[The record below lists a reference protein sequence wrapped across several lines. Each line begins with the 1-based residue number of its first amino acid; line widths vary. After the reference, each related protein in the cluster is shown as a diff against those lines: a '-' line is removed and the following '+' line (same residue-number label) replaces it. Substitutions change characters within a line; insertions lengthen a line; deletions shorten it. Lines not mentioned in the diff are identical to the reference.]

1 MNRTIGIDV
10 SKNTLD
16 VAFEEHGQQH
26 HQVFPN
32 AEHGFHQLLKW
43 TKQRGRKLIFCMEAT
58 GAYSTDLAD
67 FLYERGFC
75 VYIENAK
82 LIKAFRES
90 ENERNSTD
98 KLNAFSI
105 ARYAS
110 AHLQKLRTWKPL
122 PVPVRR
128 LRELTRVREAL
139 VQSKTE
145 WTNRRKSAAMRSC
158 TEHVENMLKC
168 IQSSIKAIEKE
179 LRELV
184 KTNSGL
190 KTDVSLLR
198 SIRGIGFI
206 TACVILA
213 EVPWIREFE
222 SKSELIAYAGLNPA
236 LRKSGTS
243 IDYKPRLSK
252 IGNARLRKALYMP
265 AVVALRHNERVKEF
279 AERMSVNGKHSLCI
293 IGAVMRRLLCY
304 VFGVLRTGEPHWR
317 EAQQGARKQVA

>member
-1 MNRTIGIDV
+1 MNRIIGIDV
-10 SKNTLD
+10 SKSTLD
-16 VAFEEHGQQH
+16 AAFEEAGQQH
-26 HQVFPN
+26 HRVFPN

-43 TKQRGRKLIFCMEAT
+43 SKQRGRKLIFCMEAT

-67 FLYERGFC
+67 FLHQRGFC

-82 LIKAFRES
+82 LIKSFRES

-105 ARYAS
+105 ARYAA
-110 AHLQKLRTWKPL
+110 AHWQKLRAWKPL
-122 PVPVRR
+122 PAPIRR
-128 LRELTRVREAL
+128 LRELMRLREAL
-139 VQSKTE
+139 VQSKIE
-145 WTNRRKSAAMRSC
+145 WINRRKSAAMQTC
-158 TEHVENMLKC
+158 AEHVDHMLKS
-168 IQSSIKAIEKE
+168 IKSSIKAIEKE
-179 LRELV
+179 VRELV
-184 KTNSGL
+184 KTTSAL
-190 KTDVSLLR
+190 KTDVSLLC

-265 AVVALRHNERVKEF
+265 AVVALRHNERVKEI

-293 IGAVMRRLLCY
+293 VGAVMRRLLCY

-317 EAQQGARKQVA
+317 EAPRGGRKQVA